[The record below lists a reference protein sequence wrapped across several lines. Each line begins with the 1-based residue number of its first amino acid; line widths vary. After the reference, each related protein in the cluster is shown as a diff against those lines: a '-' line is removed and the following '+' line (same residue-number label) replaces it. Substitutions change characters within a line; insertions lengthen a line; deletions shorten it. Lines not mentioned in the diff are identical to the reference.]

1 MKHPVRLSRG
11 LNVGCAD
18 HRRFAASASKIL
30 ESHLPGILL
39 MEGYKVR
46 SQAESVSGRI
56 ILLEF
61 DPVSGLK
68 GDGYISSP
76 PPRVSNGVRDTIY

>member
-1 MKHPVRLSRG
+1 
-11 LNVGCAD
+11 
-18 HRRFAASASKIL
+18 
-30 ESHLPGILL
+30 

-46 SQAESVSGRI
+46 SQAESVSGHI

-61 DPVSGLK
+61 DPVCRLK

-76 PPRVSNGVRDTIY
+76 LLVSVMV